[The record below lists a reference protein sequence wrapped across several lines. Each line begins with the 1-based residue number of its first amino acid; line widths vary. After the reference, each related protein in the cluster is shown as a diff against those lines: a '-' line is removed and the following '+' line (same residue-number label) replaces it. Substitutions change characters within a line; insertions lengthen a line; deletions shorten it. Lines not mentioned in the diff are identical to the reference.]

1 MKLESAHQR
10 RPEGDS
16 PQESDQM
23 EKQRNKHRQG
33 ADPSPQLR
41 LPDPP
46 DPDNLPIEYPGPR
59 EIEWP

>member
-1 MKLESAHQR
+1 MKLESAQNR
-10 RPEGDS
+10 RLEGD
-16 PQESDQM
+16 PRQESDQLDKHRS
-23 EKQRNKHRQG
+23 KQRKA

-46 DPDNLPIEYPGPR
+46 DPDNLPIDYPGPS